1 MNMTAETNNSKFSCE
16 FCSRSFLRE
25 STIAKHICEY
35 KHRWQ
40 DKDKRGNQIG
50 FQAWIQFYKRN
61 TANTKKRT
69 YLDFIK
75 STYYNAFAKFGTYCV
90 DSKVINVSRYVEW
103 LLKNKISIDVWNKD
117 THYTNFLIEYL
128 RQEDPLD
135 AVARSVETLQE
146 LSIDEKLQYNDYLRY
161 GNKNK
166 ICYNITT
173 GRISPWMLYHSSSGL
188 KFIDTLDE
196 SQVKLILEYIDPE
209 KWAIKFKRNPDIVKT
224 VKEICDAGRY

>member
-1 MNMTAETNNSKFSCE
+1 MTVETAKQNYSCE
-16 FCSRSFLRE
+16 FCNRSFLRE

-90 DSKVINVSRYVEW
+90 DSKVINVPRYVEW

>member
-1 MNMTAETNNSKFSCE
+1 MNMTAETNNSQFSCE

-90 DSKVINVSRYVEW
+90 DSKVINVPRYVEW

>member
-1 MNMTAETNNSKFSCE
+1 MSVTAETNNKQFSCE
-16 FCSRSFLRE
+16 FCNRSFLRE

-40 DKDKRGNQIG
+40 EKDKRGNQIG

-69 YLDFIK
+69 YLEYIK
-75 STYYNAFAKFGTYCV
+75 SSYYSAFAKFGTYCV
-90 DSKVINVSRYVEW
+90 DIKVINVSRYVDW

-117 THYTNFLIEYL
+117 KNYTNFLIEYL

-135 AVARSVETLQE
+135 AIARSVETLQE
-146 LSIDEKLQYNDYLRY
+146 LSKEENLQYNDYFRY

-173 GRISPWMLYHSSSGL
+173 GRISPWMIYHSDSGL
-188 KFIDTLDE
+188 KFVDTLDE
-196 SQVKLILEYIDPE
+196 TQVKLIIEYIDPE
-209 KWAIKFKRNPDIVKT
+209 KWALKFMRNSEIVKT
-224 VKEICDAGRY
+224 VKEILNAGRY